1 MAHASGGPLK
11 DIVVPLDGQ
20 RTGFHATTAEEYA
33 SAYHTVFSLSE
44 VEEIALRAR
53 ARRWAVGRFSED
65 EFVRG
70 WHESGWRRFLATI
83 DA

>member
-1 MAHASGGPLK
+1 MAHASGGPLR
-11 DIVVPLDGQ
+11 DIVVPLDGE
-20 RTGFHATTAEEYA
+20 RTGFHATTAAEYA
-33 SAYHTVFSLSE
+33 AAFDAVFALAE
-44 VEEIALRAR
+44 GEDGALRAR

-70 WHESGWRRFLATI
+70 WHESGWRRFLTAS